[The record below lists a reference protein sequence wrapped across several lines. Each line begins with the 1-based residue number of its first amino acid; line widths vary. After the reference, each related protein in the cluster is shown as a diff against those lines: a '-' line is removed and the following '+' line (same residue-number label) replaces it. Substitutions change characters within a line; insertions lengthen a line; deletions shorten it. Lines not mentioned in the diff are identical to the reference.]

1 LGIRAARAS
10 NDFARR
16 RSAIRELA
24 KKLAKLLLG
33 DYSVYYIYGYTVAE
47 GEVVAFGATGFRFAA
62 VEKAQVEAS
71 RDPLIVDQAA
81 YHGRDSHAY
90 ACLKGNRI
98 VGLCYFWHGERYR
111 ERNFWPLTQ
120 GEAKLVQIVVVP
132 SMRGKSIAS
141 NLIACAAQDMFHK
154 GFRSLYARIWHSN
167 ESSWRAFRRAGWRR
181 IAVVGEAR
189 PLRRL
194 ACLRVTLRT
203 RRRRASPVKELTGGQ
218 AALRDAP

>member
-90 ACLKGNRI
+90 ACLKGK
-98 VGLCYFWHGERYR
+98 RYR